1 MKLKKTAIVVVL
13 AFGLSGCL
21 ASPSETGGDAGF
33 LLGLWH
39 GAIALIS
46 FVISLFNDN
55 VGIYEAQNKG
65 GLYDLGFIIGVMIFW
80 GGSGSAAKR

>member
-1 MKLKKTAIVVVL
+1 MKRRDLIVLGVV
-13 AFGLSGCL
+13 AFALSGCL
-21 ASPSETGGDAGF
+21 ATPGDQTGEAGF
-33 LLGLWH
+33 LLGIWH